1 MGGSIPSGRHSAS
14 QAAPA
19 IQNGHTGRR
28 SVGGFTPATSAVIAT
43 SSFRVVTSG
52 PDRM

>member
-1 MGGSIPSGRHSAS
+1 MPSVRHSTS

-19 IQNGHTGRR
+19 IQNGQTGSR
-28 SVGGFTPATSAVIAT
+28 SAGGFTPATSAVMAT

-52 PDRM
+52 PERM